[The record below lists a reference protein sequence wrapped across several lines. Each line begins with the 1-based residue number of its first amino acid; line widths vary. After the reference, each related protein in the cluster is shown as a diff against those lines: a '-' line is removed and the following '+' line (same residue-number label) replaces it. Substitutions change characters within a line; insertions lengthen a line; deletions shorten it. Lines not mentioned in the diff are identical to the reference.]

1 MFILKNKSKKEH
13 NMKTIKLIS
22 TVTLA
27 ILLSAKSWAQD
38 SGKEQLV
45 VPLSDPGKPYKL
57 GVSLV
62 DGSITVTGYEG
73 KDIII
78 DVYSGDKRKN
88 GEEHSSGMRRLSNSN
103 NAEVEAQ
110 EHDNQVNI
118 YGTAGK
124 TVSLVIKIPMNDV
137 NLKLNTVNN
146 GNITGSNISGNLEVT
161 NVNGAIKLSN
171 VAGSVVANTV
181 NGSVVVI
188 FRSIDP
194 KAAMAFSTLNGN
206 VDVTFPASLKASVKL
221 KSDRGDI
228 YTDFDVVTDPHK
240 PEVIRADAKGMYSI
254 KIEDWVYGKIN
265 GGGPQFLMKNMNGS
279 IYIRK
284 AK

>member
-1 MFILKNKSKKEH
+1 
-13 NMKTIKLIS
+13 MKTIKIIS
-22 TVTLA
+22 IVTLA
-27 ILLSAKSWAQD
+27 ILLSAKAWAQD
-38 SGKEQLV
+38 SGKEQLT

-57 GVSLV
+57 DVGLV

-78 DVYSGDKRKN
+78 DVYSGDKRRG
-88 GEEHSSGMRRLSNSN
+88 GEEHGSGMRRLSSGNS
-103 NAEVEAQ
+103 AEVEAD
-110 EHDNQVNI
+110 EHDNQVNVH
-118 YGTAGK
+118 GSPGRTAN
-124 TVSLVIKIPMNDV
+124 LVIKIPMSEV
-137 NLKLNTVNN
+137 GLKLHTVNN
-146 GNITGSNISGNLEVT
+146 GNITASNVSGELEIT
-161 NVNGAIKLSN
+161 NVNGAIKLNN

-181 NGSVVVI
+181 NGPVVVV

-228 YTDFDVVTDPHK
+228 YTDFDVVTDQRK
-240 PEVIRADAKGMYSI
+240 PEVTRNDGKGMYSI
-254 KIEDWVYGKIN
+254 KIEDWVYGKID
-265 GGGPQFLMKNMNGS
+265 GGGPQLMMKNMNGN